1 MAGQEKA
8 MMGLVGLAVT
18 GKVLQEITKD
28 TKRKKK
34 KRDFD
39 IGWGDRDIGWGGL

>member
-1 MAGQEKA
+1 MANGQQA
-8 MMGLVGLAVT
+8 MMGLVGIAAT
-18 GKVLQEITKD
+18 YKVMQEITKD

-39 IGWGDRDIGWGGL
+39 IGWGDRDIGWGGF